1 MENQDKIF
9 DKIKNASQKA
19 EEKDFPAFEK
29 VWMRV
34 EEKLDK
40 KEDKKAI
47 ALWKKLAVAASLLLF
62 FSFCYQFLKPE
73 SKIIAPNGTKENS
86 VVIQE
91 KQDTITTEK
100 PSEIIKPDAEVIL
113 KKQISKQTPLVV
125 LDTIS

>member
-9 DKIKNASQKA
+9 EKIKNASQKA

-47 ALWKKLAVAASLLLF
+47 VLWKKWAVAASLLLF
-62 FSFCYQFLKPE
+62 FSLGYQFLKPE
-73 SKIIAPNGTKENS
+73 SKIIAP
-86 VVIQE
+86 
-91 KQDTITTEK
+91 
-100 PSEIIKPDAEVIL
+100 
-113 KKQISKQTPLVV
+113 
-125 LDTIS
+125 

>member
-1 MENQDKIF
+1 MDNQDKIF

-29 VWMRV
+29 VWNRV

-47 ALWKKLAVAASLLLF
+47 ALWKKLTIAASLLLF
-62 FSFCYQFLKPE
+62 FSLGYQFLKKD
-73 SKIIAPNGTKENS
+73 SVIITPKTIKENN

-91 KQDTITTEK
+91 
-100 PSEIIKPDAEVIL
+100 
-113 KKQISKQTPLVV
+113 
-125 LDTIS
+125 

>member
-40 KEDKKAI
+40 KEDKKII
-47 ALWKKLAVAASLLLF
+47 ALWKKLAVAASFLLF
-62 FSFCYQFLKPE
+62 FSLGYQFLKTD
-73 SKIIAPNGTKENS
+73 SKIIVPNGTKENS

-91 KQDTITTEK
+91 KQETNTTEK
-100 PSEIIKPDAEVIL
+100 PSESIKPDAEVIL
-113 KKQISKQTPLVV
+113 KKQIEKP
-125 LDTIS
+125 

>member
-62 FSFCYQFLKPE
+62 FSLGYQFLKPE

-100 PSEIIKPDAEVIL
+100 PSEIRSYPEKTDF
-113 KKQISKQTPLVV
+113 KTNSFGCFRYNFGSK
-125 LDTIS
+125 S